1 MSEIIIRE
9 IEARDNA
16 TVGNLIRE
24 VLVELGAPKV
34 GTAYEDKSLDVLSE
48 VYVSD
53 KAIYFVAEID
63 GDIVGGAGISQLE
76 NTTDNICELQKMYFL
91 PEARGKGLGA
101 KMIVK
106 CLDIAKDLGYE
117 KCYLE
122 TLPYMKSAVKL
133 YKKSGFKVL
142 DAPLGNTG
150 HYSCTE
156 WMIKEL

>member
-9 IEARDNA
+9 IEARDNKA
-16 TVGNLIRE
+16 VAKLIRE

-48 VYVSD
+48 VYD
-53 KAIYFVAEID
+53 KEEAVYFVIEVD
-63 GDIVGGAGISQLE
+63 GIIVGGAGISQLE
-76 NTTDNICELQKMYFL
+76 NTTNSICELQKMYFS
-91 PEARGKGLGA
+91 PQARGKGFGA
-101 KMIVK
+101 IMIRK
-106 CLDIAKDLGYE
+106 CVETAKKLGYE

-122 TLPYMKSAVKL
+122 TFPYMKSAVKL
-133 YKKSGFKVL
+133 YKKTGFIAL
-142 DAPLGNTG
+142 DTPLGNTG

>member
-16 TVGNLIRE
+16 AVGNLIRE

-53 KAIYFVAEID
+53 NAIYFVAEID
-63 GDIVGGAGISQLE
+63 GNIVGAAGISQLE

-91 PEARGKGLGA
+91 PEARGKGLGSE
-101 KMIVK
+101 MMHK
-106 CLDIAKDLGYE
+106 CLAAAKHLGYD

-133 YKKSGFKVL
+133 YQKSGFTVL
-142 DAPLGNTG
+142 DEPLGETG

>member
-16 TVGNLIRE
+16 AVGNLIRE

-48 VYVSD
+48 VYEND
-53 KAIYFVAEID
+53 NAIYFVAEIN
-63 GDIVGGAGISQLE
+63 GSIIGGAGISKLE
-76 NTTDNICELQKMYFL
+76 KSTDNICELQKMYFS

-101 KMIVK
+101 KMINK
-106 CLDIAKDLGYE
+106 CLATAKNLGYE

-133 YKKSGFKVL
+133 YERTGFKAL
-142 DAPLGNTG
+142 NEPLGETG

>member
-9 IEARDNA
+9 IEARDNKA
-16 TVGNLIRE
+16 VANLIRE

-34 GTAYEDKSLDVLSE
+34 GTAYEDKSLAILSE
-48 VYVSD
+48 VYDKD
-53 KAIYFVAEID
+53 KAVYFVMELE

-122 TLPYMKSAVKL
+122 TLPYMRSAVKL

>member
-9 IEARDNA
+9 IEARDNVA
-16 TVGNLIRE
+16 VGNLIRQ

-34 GTAYEDKSLDVLSE
+34 GTAYEDKSLDILSE
-48 VYVSD
+48 VYEKD
-53 KAIYFVAEID
+53 NAIYFVAEID
-63 GDIVGGAGISQLE
+63 GSIVGGAGISQLE

-91 PEARGKGLGA
+91 PEARGRGLGT
-101 KMIVK
+101 KMMQK
-106 CLDIAKDLGYE
+106 CLLTAKNLGYE

-122 TLPYMKSAVKL
+122 TLSYMKSAVTL
-133 YKKSGFKVL
+133 YEKTGFKAL
-142 DAPLGNTG
+142 DESLGETG

>member
-9 IEARDNA
+9 IEACDNKA
-16 TVGNLIRE
+16 VANLIRE

-34 GTAYEDKSLDVLSE
+34 GTAYEDKTLDVLSN
-48 VYVSD
+48 VYDKD
-53 KAIYFVAEID
+53 KAVYFVMEID
-63 GDIVGGAGISQLE
+63 GIIVGGAGISQLE
-76 NTTDNICELQKMYFL
+76 NTADSICELQKMYFS
-91 PEARGKGLGA
+91 PIARGKGLGA
-101 KMIVK
+101 KMIQK
-106 CLDIAKDLGYE
+106 CLVAAKNFGYE

-133 YKKSGFKVL
+133 YERTGFKVL
-142 DAPLGNTG
+142 NEPLGETG

>member
-9 IEARDNA
+9 IEPRDNKA
-16 TVGNLIRE
+16 VANLIRE

-48 VYVSD
+48 VYDKD
-53 KAIYFVAEID
+53 KAAYFVTEVD
-63 GDIVGGAGISQLE
+63 GIIVGGAGISQLE
-76 NTTDNICELQKMYFL
+76 NTTDNICELQKMYFSSQ
-91 PEARGKGLGA
+91 ARGKGLGTIMIKKCVETA
-101 KMIVK
+101 KG
-106 CLDIAKDLGYE
+106 LGYE
-117 KCYLE
+117 QCYLE

-133 YKKSGFKVL
+133 YKKTGFKTL
-142 DAPLGNTG
+142 SQPLGNTG

>member
-9 IEARDNA
+9 IEARDNVA
-16 TVGNLIRE
+16 VAKLIRE

-48 VYVSD
+48 VYESD
-53 KAIYFVAEID
+53 NATYFVAELD
-63 GDIVGGAGISQLE
+63 GKIVGSAGISQLE
-76 NTTDNICELQKMYFL
+76 NTTDNVCELQKMYFL
-91 PEARGKGLGA
+91 PEARGKGLGS
-101 KMIVK
+101 KMIQK
-106 CLDIAKDLGYE
+106 CLTTAKDLGYE

-133 YKKSGFKVL
+133 YKRTGFKAL
-142 DAPLGNTG
+142 SEPLGETG